1 MLMTHYEEMIQYCN
15 DVVSKKILAS
25 KYTILACKRTLENL
39 KEAETNPNYPYYF
52 DKEAASKIVDF
63 AQATKQYNDQ
73 WRGKPLILQPW
84 QKHIFMSI
92 YGWKKKENNLRR
104 FRKAYIQ
111 IGRKQGKSTM
121 LAVLLLYDLLI
132 TNGAQAYCAC
142 TKRDTAKIIF
152 NCCKQTILQNSA
164 LQNRLKIYN
173 STSRII
179 NESNA
184 GFLEALAADPDRMDG
199 LNPSICCI
207 DEIGSMADFDIV
219 KRLQS
224 GQGSRPEPL
233 IFEIGS
239 ATDDMYSA
247 GRQEFERADKI
258 LSGAVS
264 DDTFFCI
271 MYCLDENDDWKN
283 EALYIKANPNLG
295 VSTTKEFLHNLK
307 VEALQQ
313 PSLEGEL
320 RTRNLGQWIS
330 PINTWIPHNTWLNNI
345 NNAKT
350 YKLPQNTSACIIVG
364 AVDLSQRNDFST
376 YTLYFYDINNKKY
389 FARHHFYFPEEM
401 IDTKMKTDSPMIR
414 KWIEQGYITPT
425 KGPII
430 DYNAI
435 FSDIKK
441 DLETYNIR
449 EILFDPWNA
458 ATLVSE
464 IGPLVDLVEIAQ
476 SMKALSP
483 MAKDFEAAVIDKQI
497 VDDNPVTAWMN
508 SNCEVYRDANG
519 NIKPVKKGGSASNNR
534 IDGIVTSVMCLGRI
548 KQLLDTGEIDT
559 RTAEE
564 IRAEMEARLAE
575 LEDY

>member
-1 MLMTHYEEMIQYCN
+1 MTHYEEMIQYCN

-25 KYTILACKRTLENL
+25 KYTILACKRTLENI
-39 KEAETNPNYPYYF
+39 KAAEEDPNYPYYF

-92 YGWKKKENNLRR
+92 YGWKKKEDNLRR

-152 NCCKQTILQNSA
+152 NCCKQTILQNNA
-164 LQNRLKIYN
+164 LQSRLKIYN
-173 STSRII
+173 STSRIV

-258 LSGAVS
+258 LTGVVS

-271 MYCLDENDDWKN
+271 MYCLDEKDDWKN
-283 EALYIKANPNLG
+283 EDLYVKANPNLG

-330 PINTWIPHNTWLNNI
+330 PQTAWIPHSTWLNCI

-350 YKLPQNTSACIIVG
+350 YKMPQDTSACAIIG
-364 AVDLSQRNDFST
+364 AVDLSQRNDFSS
-376 YTLYFYDINNKKY
+376 YTLYFYDLTQKKY
-389 FARHHFYFPEEM
+389 FTRHHFYFPEEM

-414 KWIEQGYITPT
+414 KWIEQGFITPT

-430 DYNAI
+430 DYTVI
-435 FSDIKK
+435 FRDIKK

-476 SMKALSP
+476 SMKAISP

-497 VDDNPVTAWMN
+497 VDDNPVVAWMC
-508 SNCEVYRDANG
+508 SCCEIYRDANG
-519 NIKPVKKGGSASNNR
+519 NIKPVKRSGSASSNR
-534 IDGIVTSVMCLGRI
+534 IDGIVTSVMCLGRL
-548 KQLLDTGEIDT
+548 KQLMDSGELDT
-559 RTAEE
+559 RSPEE
-564 IRAEMEARLAE
+564 IRADMEARFAALSD
-575 LEDY
+575 DY

>member
-1 MLMTHYEEMIQYCN
+1 MTHMEEMLQYCQ
-15 DVVSKKILAS
+15 DVVAHKILANE
-25 KYTILACKRTLENL
+25 YTTLACKRTLNDL
-39 KEAETNPNYPYYF
+39 KKAKEDPNFPYYF
-52 DKEAASKIVDF
+52 DEEAATKIVDF

-73 WRGKPLILQPW
+73 WRGLPLILQPW

-104 FRKAYIQ
+104 FRKAFIQ

-121 LAVLLLYDLLI
+121 IAVLLLYDLLI
-132 TNGAQAYCAC
+132 TNGAQAYCAS

-152 NCCKQTILQNSA
+152 NCCKQIVLQNSA

-173 STSRII
+173 STSRIV
-179 NESNA
+179 NENNA

-199 LNPSICCI
+199 LNPSVCCV
-207 DEIGSMADFDIV
+207 DEIGSMKDFDIV

-258 LSGAVS
+258 LHGAVE

-271 MYCLDENDDWKN
+271 MYCLDAKDDWRN
-283 EALYIKANPNLG
+283 ENLYIKANPNLG

-307 VEALQQ
+307 VEAIQQ
-313 PSLEGEL
+313 PSLEGEF

-330 PINTWIPHNTWLNNI
+330 PITAWIPHNTWLNNI
-345 NNAKT
+345 NNAK
-350 YKLPQNTSACIIVG
+350 KFHLPEDTSACVVLG
-364 AVDLSQRNDFST
+364 AVDLSNRNDFST
-376 YTLYFYDINNKKY
+376 YTLYFYDLKQKKY

-401 IDTKMKTDSPMIR
+401 IEIKMKSDSPMIR

-425 KGPII
+425 LGPII
-430 DYNAI
+430 DYTVI
-435 FSDIKK
+435 FGDIEA
-441 DLETYNIR
+441 DLEKYNVK

-464 IGPLVDLVEIAQ
+464 VGPLVDLVEVAQ
-476 SMKALSP
+476 SMKAISP

-497 VDDNPVTAWMN
+497 VDDNPVMAWMN
-508 SNCEVYRDANG
+508 SNCEIYKDANG
-519 NIKPVKKGGSASNNR
+519 NIKPVKSGGKASNKR
-534 IDGIVTSVMCLGRI
+534 IDGMITSVMCLGRI
-548 KQLLDTGEIDT
+548 KQLLDSGEIDT

-564 IRAEMEARLAE
+564 IRADAEAKFAALSD
-575 LEDY
+575 DY